1 MSLVFFFFLFS
12 SFPAPPCRIA
22 LLGSCG
28 SIQSST
34 ATKVGRAP
42 FFHPFYLFLP
52 HLFFPVFFS
61 CQNPL
66 TVIRLHSP
74 YSFTSNNSPRNQRA
88 SLPFPIHAPYSQI
101 PPSINGGACYSAAA
115 RAFPFSY
122 LAMERRCDKHYAVW
136 SLRTSD
142 VDRYA
147 LHSMAGT
154 S

>member
-1 MSLVFFFFLFS
+1 MSLVFFFFLVS

-42 FFHPFYLFLP
+42 LFHPFYLCPP
-52 HLFFPVFFS
+52 HVFFPVFFS

-66 TVIRLHSP
+66 NVIRLHAP
-74 YSFTSNNSPRNQRA
+74 YSFSSNNSPRNQRVP
-88 SLPFPIHAPYSQI
+88 LPFPILAPYSQV

-122 LAMERRCDKHYAVW
+122 LAMERRCDKRYAMW
-136 SLRTSD
+136 SLCTSN

-147 LHSMAGT
+147 FHSMAGP